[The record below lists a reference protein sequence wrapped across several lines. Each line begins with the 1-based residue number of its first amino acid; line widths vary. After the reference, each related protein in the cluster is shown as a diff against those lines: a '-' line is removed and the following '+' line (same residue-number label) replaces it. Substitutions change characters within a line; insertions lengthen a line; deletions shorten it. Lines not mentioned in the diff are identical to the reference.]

1 MEKKSYKKWLLLV
14 TGGIASGK
22 TTLSLNIARN
32 AANFIKTDAMPGE
45 RNAPG
50 VICLDKDS
58 LCPLSDVI
66 APDRKSERFKEL
78 VRTPEYII
86 TENYA
91 AENLA
96 YVDLAIINA
105 PYTGEL
111 REEANGG
118 SDRLKGLA
126 DTLHEKGIGLFV
138 VCIDI
143 DGNTAEKQRLSRNNL
158 RDINMAGAY
167 ADGAKDVYTVPDLSA
182 SENIDRYFVYRH
194 SHAAEDFYALINEL
208 KALFGC
214 DIPGGIM
221 PFEIIKT

>member
-1 MEKKSYKKWLLLV
+1 MKNNTYKKWLVLV

-32 AANFIKTDAMPGE
+32 AASFIKTNAAPGE
-45 RNAPG
+45 RNSPG

-86 TENYA
+86 TENYVI
-91 AENLA
+91 ENLA
-96 YVDLAIINA
+96 YVDLGIINA

-118 SDRLKGLA
+118 SVRLKGLSER
-126 DTLHEKGIGLFV
+126 LHQNGIGLFV

-143 DGNTAEKQRLSRNNL
+143 DGDTAEKQRLGRNNL

-167 ADGAKDVYTVPDLSA
+167 ADGAKDVYAVPDLSFSA
-182 SENIDRYFVYRH
+182 NVDRYFVYRH
-194 SHAAEDFYALINEL
+194 SHAAEDFDTLINEF

-214 DIPGGIM
+214 DIPGGTK
-221 PFEIIKT
+221 PFEILKT

>member
-1 MEKKSYKKWLLLV
+1 MTTTEYKKWLVLV

-32 AANFIKTDAMPGE
+32 AANFIKTDAKPAE

-66 APDRKSERFKEL
+66 APDRKSGRFKEL
-78 VRTPEYII
+78 VRTPEYLI
-86 TENYA
+86 TEKYVI
-91 AENLA
+91 ENLA
-96 YVDLAIINA
+96 YVDLGIINA

-111 REEANGG
+111 LEEANGG
-118 SDRLKGLA
+118 SIRLKGLSER
-126 DTLHEKGIGLFV
+126 LHQNGIGLFA

-143 DGNTAEKQRLSRNNL
+143 DGETAEKQRLGRNNL

-167 ADGAKDVYTVPDLSA
+167 ESGAKDVYSVPDLSVSA
-182 SENIDRYFVYRH
+182 NVDRYFVYRH
-194 SHAAEDFYALINEL
+194 SHAEEDFYALINEL

-214 DIPGGIM
+214 ELPGGTL
-221 PFEIIKT
+221 PFEIVKT

>member
-1 MEKKSYKKWLLLV
+1 MTTTEYKKWLVLV

-32 AANFIKTDAMPGE
+32 AANFIKTNAVPGE
-45 RNAPG
+45 RNSPG

-66 APDRKSERFKEL
+66 APDRKSERFREL

-86 TENYA
+86 TENYVI
-91 AENLA
+91 ENLA
-96 YVDLAIINA
+96 YVDLGIINA

-118 SDRLKGLA
+118 SARLKELA
-126 DTLHEKGIGLFV
+126 DGLHKKGIGLYV

-143 DGNTAEKQRLSRNNL
+143 DGDTAGDEHEPFFVFRSCHEK
-158 RDINMAGAY
+158 
-167 ADGAKDVYTVPDLSA
+167 
-182 SENIDRYFVYRH
+182 
-194 SHAAEDFYALINEL
+194 
-208 KALFGC
+208 
-214 DIPGGIM
+214 
-221 PFEIIKT
+221 

>member
-1 MEKKSYKKWLLLV
+1 MTTTEYKKWLVLV

-32 AANFIKTDAMPGE
+32 AANFIKTNAAPGE
-45 RNAPG
+45 RNSPG

-86 TENYA
+86 TENYVI
-91 AENLA
+91 ENLA
-96 YVDLAIINA
+96 YVDLGIINA

-118 SDRLKGLA
+118 SARLKELA
-126 DTLHEKGIGLFV
+126 DSLHAKGIGLYV

-143 DGNTAEKQRLSRNNL
+143 DGDTAEKQRLGRNNL

-167 ADGAKDVYTVPDLSA
+167 AGGAKDVYAVPDLSA
-182 SENIDRYFVYRH
+182 SVNVDRYFVYRH
-194 SHAAEDFYALINEL
+194 SHAAEDFYSLINEL
-208 KALFGC
+208 KTLFTC
-214 DIPGGIM
+214 EIPGGTK

>member
-1 MEKKSYKKWLLLV
+1 MEKTYKKWLVLV

-32 AANFIKTDAMPGE
+32 AAAFIKNDCMAGE
-45 RNAPG
+45 RNCPG
-50 VICLDKDS
+50 CICLDKDS
-58 LCPLSDVI
+58 LCPLSDII

-86 TENYA
+86 TENYVL
-91 AENLA
+91 ENLS

-118 SDRLKGLA
+118 SVRLKGLS
-126 DTLHEKGIGLFV
+126 DRLHEKGAGLFA

-143 DGNTAEKQRLSRNNL
+143 DGGAAEKQRLGRMND
-158 RDINMAGAY
+158 RDKNMEQAYIN
-167 ADGAKDVYTVPDLSA
+167 GAKDVYEVPDLSR
-182 SENIDRYFVYRH
+182 SKTVDKYFVFHH
-194 SHAAEDFYALINEL
+194 SDTQRDFESLINEL
-208 KALFGC
+208 KELFGC
-214 DIPGGIM
+214 DIPGGIL
-221 PFEIIKT
+221 PFERFKT

>member
-1 MEKKSYKKWLLLV
+1 MKKKSYKKWLLLV

-32 AANFIKTDAMPGE
+32 AANFIKPDAMPGE

-126 DTLHEKGIGLFV
+126 ETLHKKGIGLFV

-143 DGNTAEKQRLSRNNL
+143 DGSTAEKQRLGRMNL

-167 ADGAKDVYTVPDLSA
+167 ANGTKDVYAVPDLSR
-182 SENIDRYFVYRH
+182 SENIDRWFIYH
-194 SHAAEDFYALINEL
+194 HAAAEEDLAALINEL
-208 KALFGC
+208 QALFGC
-214 DIPGGIM
+214 ELPGGM
-221 PFEIIKT
+221 LPFVLL

>member
-1 MEKKSYKKWLLLV
+1 MEKAQYKKWLLLV

-32 AANFIKTDAMPGE
+32 AADFIRTDTAPGE
-45 RNAPG
+45 RNTPG

-78 VRTPEYII
+78 VRTPEYLI
-86 TENYA
+86 TENYVI
-91 AENLA
+91 ENLA
-96 YVDLAIINA
+96 YVDLGIINA

-118 SDRLKGLA
+118 SQRLKALVNG
-126 DTLHEKGIGLFV
+126 LHEKGIGLYV

-143 DGNTAEKQRLSRNNL
+143 DGKTAEKQRLGRNNL

-167 ADGAKDVYTVPDLSA
+167 ENGAKDVYSVPDLSGA
-182 SENIDRYFVYRH
+182 ENVDRYFVYRH
-194 SHAAEDFYALINEL
+194 SHAQEDFISLINDL
-208 KALFGC
+208 KTLFGC
-214 DIPGGIM
+214 DIPGGII
-221 PFEIIKT
+221 PFEIKIS